1 MVEMAIITPLILT
14 LAAGVFEFSNIIHTK
29 LLLEAGV
36 RDAARYVA
44 RCNRGANAAA
54 CEAAAEAI
62 AVDAGSGTAR
72 VTGWTVDDVE
82 VAYDSVAVTI
92 DEDGLANYRSST
104 STVETVRVT
113 SDYAYSGTGLWSY
126 LGFGALTLSVSHE
139 QRLLGN

>member
-1 MVEMAIITPLILT
+1 M
-14 LAAGVFEFSNIIHTK
+14 
-29 LLLEAGV
+29 

-44 RCNRGANAAA
+44 RCNRGDNATA

-72 VTGWTVDDVE
+72 VSGWSVDDVE
-82 VAYDSVAVTI
+82 IAYDSVAVTI
-92 DEDGLANYRSST
+92 DEDGLSNYRSSA

-113 SDYAYSGTGLWSY
+113 SDYAYIGTGLWSY